1 VARGRCSGR
10 LYLFSEARGGD
21 GTGGSEESGDL
32 GRVLDVPMGHF
43 KGQRTDM
50 GRPITDPP
58 APTTRVMLTRDA
70 NSGGSAFPGFFCVRK
85 RRGGKSL
92 LFILFYFLLIKV
104 SEILC
109 SCGWPR

>member
-1 VARGRCSGR
+1 MARGRCSGR

-70 NSGGSAFPGFFCVRK
+70 NSGGLLFGVSFVCGREGVENRFYLFC
-85 RRGGKSL
+85 
-92 LFILFYFLLIKV
+92 FILFYFINK
-104 SEILC
+104 SE
-109 SCGWPR
+109 